1 MIILRIT
8 GGLGNQMFQ
17 YALGRQLAETHRT
30 LLKLDLSS
38 FESDYRKY
46 DLHCF
51 HTQAYP
57 ATPEEIEDVQGSY
70 GVVEEVALKITRKI
84 GFRGSALRLA
94 RKGVAVQ
101 EKQFHFEPSVLSV
114 PKYSY
119 LDGYWQTERYFPDV
133 REILRREFQVKYS
146 QDSKSRSLS
155 DLISHTNS
163 VAIHIRRGD
172 YVSNPGYHDIH
183 GLCSLDY
190 YHRSIRWIVDKVSD
204 PHFFVFSD
212 EPRWAKENLKI
223 ASLATIVDH
232 NGGDRSYEDLRL
244 MSQCKHQIIANSSF
258 SWWAAWLNNNPQKSV
273 IAPLRWFNDASV
285 DAKDLVPSS
294 WLRL

>member
-1 MIILRIT
+1 
-8 GGLGNQMFQ
+8 MFQ
-17 YALGRQLAETHRT
+17 YAVGRQLAETHKT

-51 HTQAYP
+51 HIQAYP
-57 ATPEEIEDVQGSY
+57 ATADEIADVQGNY
-70 GVVEEVALKITRKI
+70 GAIEEVALKITRKL
-84 GFRGSALRLA
+84 GFWGSALRLA
-94 RKGVAVQ
+94 RKGAVIQ
-101 EKQFHFEPSVLSV
+101 EKQFHFDPNVLRV

-119 LDGYWQTERYFPDV
+119 LDGYWQTEKYFPDV
-133 REILRREFQVKYS
+133 REILRQEFQVKYW
-146 QDSKSRSLS
+146 QDSKSESLS
-155 DLISHTNS
+155 DLISSTNS
-163 VAIHIRRGD
+163 IAIHIRRGD
-172 YVSNPGYHDIH
+172 YAANSAYHYIH

-190 YHRSIRWIVDKVSD
+190 YHQSTEWMISKVSN

-212 EPRWAKENLKI
+212 EPQWAKENLK
-223 ASLATIVDH
+223 LGFPLTIVDH

-258 SWWAAWLNNNPQKSV
+258 SWWAAWLNNHPQKSV
-273 IAPLRWFNDASV
+273 IAPLKWFNNVSV
-285 DAKDLVPSS
+285 DARDLIPTS